1 MRRTTRLWSLGILL
15 VLVSLMPSTAVAAPP
30 TIEHFRDVGTD
41 VDPDFCGTGQAI
53 DVEFDI
59 RGTVWISPQ
68 GEDVLVRVTERGKV
82 TFTNPDTGQSLL
94 NTWAQM
100 TTEQIIEGD
109 GGVETL
115 LITFKGLPS
124 KLKLPH
130 GEVLSRDAGVIA
142 FEITFDATG
151 EVIDFQVVVNK
162 GPHPEADSDFQ
173 LFCEIAVPALGIT

>member
-1 MRRTTRLWSLGILL
+1 MGRTRFWSLGILV
-15 VLVSLMPSTAVAAPP
+15 VLVGLMPSTAVAAPP
-30 TIEHFRDVGTD
+30 PIEHFRDVGTD
-41 VDPDFCGTGQAI
+41 ADPDFCGTGQAI
-53 DVEFDI
+53 EVAFDI

-115 LITFKGLPS
+115 LITFK
-124 KLKLPH
+124 
-130 GEVLSRDAGVIA
+130 D
-142 FEITFDATG
+142 
-151 EVIDFQVVVNK
+151 
-162 GPHPEADSDFQ
+162 
-173 LFCEIAVPALGIT
+173 CPAS